1 MAARKLQQEV
11 DKCFK
16 KVAEGIIEFE
26 SIYEKIEQSTNA
38 AQKEKLE
45 DNLKR
50 EIKKL
55 QRLRDQIKT
64 WAASNDIKDK
74 GPLLE
79 NRKLIETQM
88 EKFKAVEKAMKT
100 KAYSKEGLSAAAKL
114 DPKERA
120 KMEACDFLGNMVDEL
135 ERQIETLEAEGE
147 SIQATMKKGKNQSS
161 KADRMAEIERITERH
176 KWHQSKLELIKRS
189 LENGGVETEQVT
201 DLEESIKYYVS
212 DGMSEEYM
220 QDEEMYDDLNL
231 DEEEDNYGMNND
243 NDRVSSQDT
252 QSIQEEAPETDTR
265 PPGIKAK
272 PSSSSEPPAVS
283 GRRPST
289 QIKSP
294 LPQLASLHQPA
305 STVTNGTPTMKPAA
319 LPTRA
324 PGETLKYASAAAA
337 AAASDKSNLGIAPLP
352 PPPEALPAP
361 TTSASHP
368 SLPSYNGQRPS
379 VTSPT
384 AAHSQPTSVHETPVT
399 RPSVPATTSVSEN
412 HSNPQRSPVSS
423 QATIVLNSNSHHPSV
438 EKTDGGRA
446 GSSRVLTGKAPVV
459 EAESSKGPLMKFSFL
474 FDANMNIAVQP
485 QSNGI
490 PNGFKSTSNRDTES
504 VYHLPSGLQDLLQ
517 SFEATQRRISNTPSQ
532 SAQRMLAASQATCPD
547 MLDIS
552 APRSYKPETRFATPS
567 YYPQELDPVFDD
579 PRLYTRIDPDTLFY
593 VFYYK
598 QGTYQQYLAAKALK
612 DQSWRFHKQY
622 QTWFQ
627 RHEEPKTITEEF
639 EQGTYRFF
647 DYESTWMNRRKADF
661 KFAYKFLED
670 DLTTS
675 GANDAHAVW
684 IADGRI
690 IYNSGIYRFREECAI
705 YDNAFQLYGQLM
717 IMDVDGS
724 NRTLLTDS
732 MWEESMPLYLYNDK
746 LQ

>member
-16 KVAEGIIEFE
+16 KVSEGVAEFE

-74 GPLLE
+74 SPLLE

-100 KAYSKEGLSAAAKL
+100 KAFSKEGLSAATKL
-114 DPKERA
+114 DPKEAA
-120 KMEACDFLGNMVDEL
+120 KLEACEFLGTMVDEL

-176 KWHQSKLELIKRS
+176 KWHQGKLELIKRS
-189 LENGGVETEQVT
+189 LENGGVETEQVN

-212 DGMSEEYM
+212 DGMNEDFME
-220 QDEEMYDDLNL
+220 DDEMYDDLNL
-231 DEEEDNYGMNND
+231 QEEEDAYGMNND

-252 QSIQEEAPETDTR
+252 QSVQEEGPEDTR
-265 PPGIKAK
+265 SGSTPGTKSKGSAA
-272 PSSSSEPPAVS
+272 EPPTTSA
-283 GRRPST
+283 RRPSA
-289 QIKSP
+289 QLKSP
-294 LPQLASLHQPA
+294 LPALATLHTPL
-305 STVTNGTPTMKPAA
+305 SNMTNGSTASNMKPASI
-319 LPTRA
+319 PTRA

-337 AAASDKSNLGIAPLP
+337 AAVNNVGIAPLP
-352 PPPEALPAP
+352 PPPSTNTPSTITPSLAPLPPAP
-361 TTSASHP
+361 KSATTESPTVTSA
-368 SLPSYNGQRPS
+368 L
-379 VTSPT
+379 
-384 AAHSQPTSVHETPVT
+384 
-399 RPSVPATTSVSEN
+399 PATTSHTPSQKPSIPVTASLVDQ
-412 HSNPQRSPVSS
+412 SNLASKPSPASN
-423 QATIVLNSNSHHPSV
+423 QATAIPNGATSNISALNNAADKV
-438 EKTDGGRA
+438 
-446 GSSRVLTGKAPVV
+446 GSSRSSPSRVLPGKQQPQ
-459 EAESSKGPLMKFSFL
+459 AESVETSKAQQSHGPT
-474 FDANMNIAVQP
+474 
-485 QSNGI
+485 NGI
-490 PNGFKSTSNRDTES
+490 PDANGDEVNES
-504 VYHLPSGLQDLLQ
+504 IYHLPSGFQDLML
-517 SFEATQRRISNTPSQ
+517 SFEITQSRASLLPSQ
-532 SAQRMLAASQATCPD
+532 STQRMMDASFDQRINAVD
-547 MLDIS
+547 
-552 APRSYKPETRFATPS
+552 AEQPRYYKPKYRFNTPS
-567 YYPQELDPVFDD
+567 YYPQEPLSIFDD
-579 PRLYTRIDPDTLFY
+579 PRLYSRVDPDALFY
-593 VFYYK
+593 VFYYR
-598 QGTYQQYLAAKALK
+598 QGTYQQYLAARALK

-670 DLTTS
+670 D
-675 GANDAHAVW
+675 V
-684 IADGRI
+684 
-690 IYNSGIYRFREECAI
+690 
-705 YDNAFQLYGQLM
+705 
-717 IMDVDGS
+717 
-724 NRTLLTDS
+724 
-732 MWEESMPLYLYNDK
+732 
-746 LQ
+746 